1 MQKQKTRTL
10 CKLYCLCKKKS
21 FQMRNFQFLSIYGVR
36 LLFFI
41 SIVRQMLKIRF
52 FTSFA
57 NKEETIFERISG
69 IYK

>member
-1 MQKQKTRTL
+1 
-10 CKLYCLCKKKS
+10 
-21 FQMRNFQFLSIYGVR
+21 MRNFQFLSIYGVR